1 MSNEIPTPNNQS
13 TQSQSDSPQFSRE
26 LGLLDSTMIV
36 VGSMIGSGIF
46 IVSADVARLLGGA
59 GWVILA
65 WVVTGIV
72 TLIGA
77 LSYGELAGM
86 MPKVGGQFVYLKE
99 SYNNLIAFLFGWCT
113 FLVIQTG
120 TIAAVAVGF
129 ARYTGVLIPF
139 FSEENILLDLGIIKI
154 SATQFLAVASIIVLT
169 FINLR
174 GVKEAK
180 FVQTFLSIIKAV
192 ALFGLIVLGISVA
205 WNWQTLAGNWAT
217 AWNSYTT
224 ENINGELVVN
234 SITGIGLL
242 SAFGL
247 AMVGPLFSS
256 SAWNNITYT
265 AAEIKDPKKDI
276 PRSLLYGTLLCS
288 SLYVVANI
296 AYQMLLPVQ
305 GLPNGADVTAR
316 GIMFASNDRVGTAAA
331 EMIFGNIGTTIMA
344 IFIMIST
351 FGCNNGL
358 ILSGSRVYYAMAK
371 ENLFFEKAG
380 VLNKNGVPGYSI
392 IMQTIWASLLCLT
405 GTYGK
410 LLDYTVFTI
419 LIFYFLTILGVF
431 ILRKK
436 MPTAER
442 PYKAFGYPLIP
453 FLYLIFALLM
463 CINLLVNKTTTSLAG
478 LVIVSL
484 GVVVFYFWKGRK

>member
-1 MSNEIPTPNNQS
+1 MANENNKPN
-13 TQSQSDSPQFSRE
+13 QFLKE
-26 LGLLDSTMIV
+26 LSLFDSTMIV

-59 GWVILA
+59 GWVLLA
-65 WVVTGIV
+65 WIVTGIV

-99 SYNNLIAFLFGWCT
+99 SYNSLTAFLFGWCT

-129 ARYTGVLIPF
+129 ARYTGVLFPF
-139 FSEENILLDLGIIKI
+139 FSETNILLDLGFIQI
-154 SATQFLAVASIIVLT
+154 SATQLLAVLSIVVLSI
-169 FINLR
+169 INLR

-180 FVQTFLSIIKAV
+180 FVQTFLTIIKAV
-192 ALFGLIVLGISVA
+192 ALFGIIVTGILVA
-205 WNWQTLAGNWAT
+205 WHWQTLAGNWAT

-224 ENINGELVVN
+224 ENVNGDLLVN
-234 SITGIGLL
+234 SISGIGLA

-256 SAWNNITYT
+256 SSWNNITYT
-265 AAEIKDPKKDI
+265 AAEIKNPKRDI
-276 PRSLLYGTLLCS
+276 PLSLFYGTLFCS
-288 SLYVVANI
+288 SLYVIANI

-305 GLPNGADVTAR
+305 GLPNGADVVSR

-371 ENLFFEKAG
+371 ENLFFKKAG
-380 VLNKNGVPGYSI
+380 ELNKNGVPAFSI
-392 IMQTIWASLLCLT
+392 VMQSIWASVLCLS

-419 LIFYFLTILGVF
+419 LIFYFITILGIF

-436 MPTAER
+436 QPDAIR
-442 PYKAFGYPLIP
+442 PYKAFGYPIIP
-453 FLYLIFALLM
+453 AIYLLFAFLM
-463 CINLLVNKTTTSLAG
+463 CVNLLINKTYTSLAG
-478 LVIVSL
+478 LVIVAL
-484 GVVVFYFWKGRK
+484 GVVVYYFWKGKK

>member
-1 MSNEIPTPNNQS
+1 MTENKNK
-13 TQSQSDSPQFSRE
+13 QFAKE

-46 IVSADVARLLGGA
+46 IVSADVARYLGGA
-59 GWVILA
+59 GWVILV
-65 WVVTGIV
+65 WIVTGIV

-99 SYNNLIAFLFGWCT
+99 SYNDLIAFLFGWCT

-139 FSEENILLDLGIIKI
+139 FNEDNILVNLGVIKI
-154 SATQFLAVASIIVLT
+154 SATQLLAVLSIIVLT
-169 FINLR
+169 ILNLR

-180 FVQTFLSIIKAV
+180 FVQTFLSVIKAI

-205 WNWQTLAGNWAT
+205 WNWQTLTGNWAT

-224 ENINGELVVN
+224 ENINGDLLVN

-265 AAEIKDPKKDI
+265 AAELKNPKRDI
-276 PRSLLYGTLLCS
+276 PLSLLYGTLLCS
-288 SLYVVANI
+288 SLYILANI
-296 AYQMLLPVQ
+296 AYQMLMPVQ

-331 EMIFGNIGTTIMA
+331 EMIFGNIGTSIMA
-344 IFIMIST
+344 VFIMIST

-371 ENLFFEKAG
+371 ENLFFKQAG
-380 VLNKNGVPGYSI
+380 QLNKNGVPAVSI
-392 IMQTIWASLLCLT
+392 VMQSIWASLLCLS

-431 ILRKK
+431 ILRRKQ
-436 MPTAER
+436 PTAER
-442 PYKAFGYPLIP
+442 PYKAFGYPIIP
-453 FLYLIFALLM
+453 FLYLIFAFAM
-463 CINLLVNKTTTSLAG
+463 CVNLLINKTTTSLAG
-478 LVIVSL
+478 LIIVGI
-484 GVVVFYFWKGRK
+484 GVVVFYMRKKF

>member
-1 MSNEIPTPNNQS
+1 MPIEN
-13 TQSQSDSPQFSRE
+13 DSKSKQFSKE
-26 LGLLDSTMIV
+26 LSLFDSTMIV

-86 MPKVGGQFVYLKE
+86 MPKVGGQFIYLKE
-99 SYNNLIAFLFGWCT
+99 SYNDLIAFLFGWCT

-139 FSEENILLDLGIIKI
+139 FSETNILLDLGFMQI
-154 SATQFLAVASIIVLT
+154 SATQLLAVFSIIVLT
-169 FINLR
+169 VINLR

-180 FVQTFLSIIKAV
+180 FVQTFLTVIKAV
-192 ALFGLIVLGISVA
+192 ALFGIIVTGILVA

-224 ENINGELVVN
+224 EIVNGNLLVN
-234 SITGIGLL
+234 SISGVGLA

-256 SAWNNITYT
+256 SSWNNITYT
-265 AAEIKDPKKDI
+265 AAEIKNPKRDI
-276 PRSLLYGTLLCS
+276 PLSLFYGTLFCS
-288 SLYVVANI
+288 SLYILANL

-305 GLPNGADVTAR
+305 GLPNGADVVSR

-331 EMIFGNIGTTIMA
+331 EMIFGDIGTTIMA
-344 IFIMIST
+344 VFIMIST

-371 ENLFFEKAG
+371 ENLFFKKAG
-380 VLNKNGVPGYSI
+380 ELNKNGVPGFSI
-392 IMQTIWASLLCLT
+392 IMQTIWASLLCLS

-419 LIFYFLTILGVF
+419 LIFYFITILGIF

-436 MPTAER
+436 QPNVPR
-442 PYKAFGYPLIP
+442 PYKAFGYPIIP
-453 FLYLIFALLM
+453 AIYLVFAFLM
-463 CINLLVNKTTTSLAG
+463 CINLLINKTTTSLAG
-478 LVIVSL
+478 LVIVAL
-484 GVVVFYFWKGRK
+484 GIVVYFIWKGKKK

>member
-1 MSNEIPTPNNQS
+1 
-13 TQSQSDSPQFSRE
+13 
-26 LGLLDSTMIV
+26 MIV
-36 VGSMIGSGIF
+36 IGSMIGSGIF
-46 IVSADVARLLGGA
+46 IVSADVARYLGGGA
-59 GWVILA
+59 WVILA

-99 SYNNLIAFLFGWCT
+99 SYNSLIAFLFGWCT

-120 TIAAVAVGF
+120 TIAAVAVAF
-129 ARYTGVLIPF
+129 ARYTGVVIPF
-139 FSEENILLDLGIIKI
+139 FSESNILIDLGFLQI
-154 SATQFLAVASIIVLT
+154 SATQLLAVASIVVLT
-169 FINLR
+169 FINLQ

-180 FVQTFLSIIKAV
+180 FVQLVLTLVKAI
-192 ALFGLIVLGISVA
+192 ALFGLIVIGILMA
-205 WNWQTLAGNWAT
+205 LRWDTLAQNWVDP
-217 AWNSYTT
+217 WKSFTT
-224 ENINGELVVN
+224 EVIDGSITVKA
-234 SITGIGLL
+234 ITGISLL

-247 AMVGPLFSS
+247 ALVGPLFSS

-265 AAEIKDPKKDI
+265 AAEIKDPKRDI
-276 PRSLLYGTLLCS
+276 PLSLFYGTLIVS
-288 SLYVVANI
+288 VLYVLANL

-305 GLPNGADVTAR
+305 GVPNGPDVVSR

-331 EMIFGNIGTTIMA
+331 EMIFGSVGTMIMA
-344 IFIMIST
+344 LFIMIST

-371 ENLFFEKAG
+371 ENLFFSKAG
-380 VLNKNGVPGYSI
+380 ILNRNGVPGYSI
-392 IMQTIWASLLCLT
+392 VIQTIWASLLCLS

-419 LIFYFLTILGVF
+419 LIFYFITILGIF

-436 MPTAER
+436 QPDAAR

-453 FLYLIFALLM
+453 ALYLLFAFMM
-463 CINLLVNKTTTSLAG
+463 CVNLLIHKTQTSLAG
-478 LVIVSL
+478 LVIVGL
-484 GVVVFYFWKGRK
+484 GVVVYYVWKGRGTLVKQ

>member
-1 MSNEIPTPNNQS
+1 MLNENKPMPNTEPTK
-13 TQSQSDSPQFSRE
+13 PQFSRE

-46 IVSADVARLLGGA
+46 IVSADVSRYLGGA
-59 GWVILA
+59 GWVLLV

-99 SYNNLIAFLFGWCT
+99 SYNDLIAFLFGWCT

-129 ARYTGVLIPF
+129 ARYTSVLIPF
-139 FSEENILLDLGIIKI
+139 FSEDNILLDLGILKI
-154 SATQFLAVASIIVLT
+154 SAAQLLAVASIVVLSI
-169 FINLR
+169 INLR

-192 ALFGLIVLGISVA
+192 ALFGLIVLGFAVA
-205 WNWQTLAGNWAT
+205 WNWQTLTGNWAT

-224 ENINGELVVN
+224 ENIDGELLVN
-234 SITGIGLL
+234 SITGVGLL

-256 SAWNNITYT
+256 SSWNNITYT

-288 SLYVVANI
+288 SMYVLANV

-305 GLPNGADVTAR
+305 GLPNGADVVSR

-331 EMIFGNIGTTIMA
+331 EMIFGNVGTIIMA
-344 IFIMIST
+344 VFIMIST

-371 ENLFFEKAG
+371 DNLFFKRAG
-380 VLNKNGVPGYSI
+380 ELNKNGVPGTSI
-392 IMQTIWASLLCLT
+392 IMQSIWASLLCLS

-436 MPTAER
+436 QPAAER
-442 PYKAFGYPLIP
+442 PYKAFGYPIIP
-453 FLYLIFALLM
+453 FLYLIFAFAM
-463 CINLLVNKTTTSLAG
+463 CVNLLINKTSTSLAG
-478 LVIVSL
+478 LVIVAL
-484 GVVVFYFWKGRK
+484 GVVVYFFWKGRAAK

>member
-1 MSNEIPTPNNQS
+1 MSIKNSKDADNQDNS
-13 TQSQSDSPQFSRE
+13 KKFSKE
-26 LGLLDSTMIV
+26 LNLLDSTMIV

-46 IVSADVARLLGGA
+46 IVSADVARYMGGA
-59 GWVILA
+59 GWVILV
-65 WVVTGIV
+65 WVITGIV

-99 SYNNLIAFLFGWCT
+99 AYNDLTAFLFGWCT

-139 FSEENILLDLGIIKI
+139 FSEENILIDLSFIQI
-154 SATQFLAVASIIVLT
+154 SATQLLAVFSIIVLT
-169 FINLR
+169 FINLK

-192 ALFGLIVLGISVA
+192 ALAGLILIGFSVA
-205 WNWQTLAGNWAT
+205 YNWQTFAGNWAT
-217 AWNSYTT
+217 AWNSYST
-224 ENINGELVVN
+224 ENIDGELVVN
-234 SITGIGLL
+234 SLTGIGLL

-265 AAEIKDPKKDI
+265 AAELKNPKKDI
-276 PRSLLYGTLLCS
+276 PMSLLYGTLLCS
-288 SLYVVANI
+288 SLYILANLV
-296 AYQMLLPVQ
+296 YQMLLPVQ
-305 GLPNGADVTAR
+305 GLPNGADVTTR
-316 GIMFASNDRVGTAAA
+316 GIMFAANDRVGTAAA
-331 EMIFGNIGTTIMA
+331 EMIFGNIGTSIMA

-371 ENLFFEKAG
+371 DNLFFKKTGE
-380 VLNKNGVPGYSI
+380 LNKNGVPGNSI
-392 IMQTIWASLLCLT
+392 ILQTIWASLLCLS

-436 MPTAER
+436 QPEADR
-442 PYKAFGYPLIP
+442 PYKAFGYPFIP
-453 FLYLIFALLM
+453 FIYLIFAFLM
-463 CINLLVNKTTTSLAG
+463 CLNLLINKTSTSLAG
-478 LVIVSL
+478 LVVVAL
-484 GVVVFYFWKGRK
+484 GVVVYFIWKRKV

>member
-1 MSNEIPTPNNQS
+1 MPPALQKSEN
-13 TQSQSDSPQFSRE
+13 QFSKE
-26 LGLLDSTMIV
+26 LSLLDSTMIV
-36 VGSMIGSGIF
+36 IGSMIGSGIF
-46 IVSADVARLLGGA
+46 IVSADVARYLGGA
-59 GWVILA
+59 GWVLLA
-65 WVVTGIV
+65 WIVTGIV

-86 MPKVGGQFVYLKE
+86 MPKVGGQFIYLKE
-99 SYNNLIAFLFGWCT
+99 SYNSLVAFLFGWCT

-120 TIAAVAVGF
+120 TIAAVAVAF

-139 FSEENILLDLGIIKI
+139 FSETNILIDFGFLQI
-154 SATQFLAVASIIVLT
+154 SATQLLAVFSIIILSI
-169 FINLR
+169 INLR

-180 FVQTFLSIIKAV
+180 FVQLILTLVKSI
-192 ALFGLIVLGISVA
+192 ALLGIILIGIMVA
-205 WNWQTLAGNWAT
+205 WHWDKFTGNWAT

-224 ENINGELVVN
+224 EIVDGEI
-234 SITGIGLL
+234 SQYEISGIALW

-247 AMVGPLFSS
+247 ALVGPLFSS

-265 AAEIKDPKKDI
+265 AAEIKNPKRDI
-276 PRSLLYGTLLCS
+276 PRSLFYGTLLVS
-288 SLYVVANI
+288 GLYILANI
-296 AYQMLLPVQ
+296 TYQMVLPVA
-305 GLPNGADVTAR
+305 GLPNGKDVISR

-331 EMIFGNIGTTIMA
+331 EMIFGNIGTIIMA

-371 ENLFFEKAG
+371 ENLFFKKAG
-380 VLNKNGVPGYSI
+380 NLNKNGVPGFSI
-392 IMQTIWASLLCLT
+392 IMQSIWASLLCLS

-419 LIFYFLTILGVF
+419 LIFYFLTILGIF

-436 MPTAER
+436 QPNTER
-442 PYKAFGYPLIP
+442 PYKAFGYPIIP
-453 FLYLIFALLM
+453 IIYLVFAFVM
-463 CINLLVNKTTTSLAG
+463 CINLLVNKTFTSLAG
-478 LVIVSL
+478 LGIVAT
-484 GVVVFYFWKGRK
+484 GFVVYYFWKKE

>member
-1 MSNEIPTPNNQS
+1 MSINS
-13 TQSQSDSPQFSRE
+13 TEAKSDAKGPQFSKE
-26 LGLLDSTMIV
+26 LSLLDSVMIV

-46 IVSADVARLLGGA
+46 IVSADVARYLGGA
-59 GWVILA
+59 GWVLLA

-99 SYNNLIAFLFGWCT
+99 SYNNLTAFLFGWCT

-139 FSEENILLDLGIIKI
+139 FNEENVLLDLGFFKI
-154 SATQFLAVASIIVLT
+154 SSTQILAVFSIVVLT
-169 FINLR
+169 ILNLR

-217 AWNSYTT
+217 AWNAYTT
-224 ENINGELVVN
+224 ENINGELLVN
-234 SITGIGLL
+234 TLSGVGLL

-256 SAWNNITYT
+256 SSWNNITYT
-265 AAEIKDPKKDI
+265 AAEIKDPKRDI

-305 GLPNGADVTAR
+305 GLPNGADVTSR
-316 GIMFASNDRVGTAAA
+316 GIMFAANDRVGTAAA
-331 EMIFGNIGTTIMA
+331 EMIFGSIGTTIMA
-344 IFIMIST
+344 AFIMIST

-371 ENLFFEKAG
+371 ENLFFQKAG

-392 IMQTIWASLLCLT
+392 IMQSIWASLLCLS

-436 MPTAER
+436 QPNVER
-442 PYKAFGYPLIP
+442 PYKAFGYPIIP
-453 FLYLIFALLM
+453 FVYLVFAFLM
-463 CINLLVNKTTTSLAG
+463 CVNLLINKTFTSLAG
-478 LVIVSL
+478 LIIVGL
-484 GVVVFYFWKGRK
+484 GVAVYYFWKGKTE

>member
-1 MSNEIPTPNNQS
+1 MSENKKE
-13 TQSQSDSPQFSRE
+13 FARE

-46 IVSADVARLLGGA
+46 IVSADVSRLLGGA

-99 SYNNLIAFLFGWCT
+99 SYNDLIAFLFGWCT

-139 FSEENILLDLGIIKI
+139 FSEENILLDLGFLKI
-154 SATQFLAVASIIVLT
+154 TATQVLAVLSIVVLT
-169 FINLR
+169 YLNLR

-192 ALFGLIVLGISVA
+192 ALFGLIVIGMAVA

-224 ENINGELVVN
+224 EVVNGDLLVN
-234 SITGIGLL
+234 SISGIGLL

-256 SAWNNITYT
+256 SSWNNITYT

-288 SLYVVANI
+288 SLYIIANVV
-296 AYQMLLPVQ
+296 YQMLMPVQ

-358 ILSGSRVYYAMAK
+358 ILSGSRVYYAMAQD
-371 ENLFFEKAG
+371 NLFFKKAG
-380 VLNKNGVPGYSI
+380 TLNNNGVPAYSI
-392 IMQTIWASLLCLT
+392 IIQSVWASVLCLS
-405 GTYGK
+405 GTYGT

-431 ILRKK
+431 ILRKRQ
-436 MPTAER
+436 PNADR
-442 PYKAFGYPLIP
+442 PYKAFGYPIIP
-453 FLYLIFALLM
+453 AIYLMFAFAM
-463 CINLLVNKTTTSLAG
+463 CVNLLINKTTTSLAG
-478 LVIVSL
+478 LVIVAL
-484 GVVVFYFWKGRK
+484 GVVVFYMRKKA